1 MTSRAGF
8 NAKTMPTKISEEQ
21 IQTAA
26 QTVTAAKAKLVEAK
40 AAADAAGGVDTQL
53 NAAVTDA
60 QKAIT
65 DAEAIVAD
73 LSQKKTAYEKFI
85 GKQKIK
91 KADIDRTLR
100 EAGELSDDDD
110 DDETD
115 TEDPNRVVT
124 AGELAKKTFDDLA
137 NAVGGDEATAIQ
149 TARSQVNPTLLLS
162 NPQAAFQAARAI
174 VNADRNAKIIL
185 EANRKN
191 PTRTVT
197 SGAGAPPKQEETI
210 ELTAEEMKYTHPPF
224 SLSPEEIVKT
234 RR

>member
-1 MTSRAGF
+1 
-8 NAKTMPTKISEEQ
+8 MPTKISEEQ
-21 IQTAA
+21 VQAAA

-73 LSQKKTAYEKFI
+73 LSQKKTAYEKSI
-85 GKQKIK
+85 GKMKIK
-91 KADIDRTLR
+91 KADIDRQLR
-100 EAGELSDDDD
+100 EAGELSSD
-110 DDETD
+110 DDED
-115 TEDPNRVVT
+115 EDAGEDDPNRVVT
-124 AGELAKKTFDDLA
+124 AGELAKKTFDDLT

-149 TARSQVNPTLLLS
+149 AARSQVNPSLLLS

-174 VNADRNAKIIL
+174 VNADRNAKIIS
-185 EANRKN
+185 EAAR
-191 PTRTVT
+191 RTPPKVHT
-197 SGAGAPPKQEETI
+197 TGAGAPPKHEENI
-210 ELTAEEMKYTHPPF
+210 ELTAEEMKYTHAPF
-224 SLSPEEIVKT
+224 SMTPEEIVAT

>member
-1 MTSRAGF
+1 
-8 NAKTMPTKISEEQ
+8 MPTKISEEQ
-21 IQTAA
+21 VQTAA

-73 LSQKKTAYEKFI
+73 LSQKKTTYEKSI
-85 GKQKIK
+85 GKMKIK
-91 KADIDRTLR
+91 KADIDRQLR
-100 EAGELSDDDD
+100 EAGELSN
-110 DDETD
+110 DDED
-115 TEDPNRVVT
+115 DEDAGDPNRVVT
-124 AGELAKKTFDDLA
+124 AGELAKKTFDDLT

-149 TARSQVNPTLLLS
+149 AARSQVNPSLLLS

-174 VNADRNAKIIL
+174 VNADRNAKIIS
-185 EANRKN
+185 EAARKT
-191 PTRTVT
+191 PPKVHTT
-197 SGAGAPPKQEETI
+197 GAGAPPKHEENI
-210 ELTAEEMKYTHPPF
+210 ELTAEEMKYTHAPF
-224 SLSPEEIVKT
+224 SMTPEEIVAT

>member
-1 MTSRAGF
+1 
-8 NAKTMPTKISEEQ
+8 MPTKISEEQ
-21 IQTAA
+21 VQTAA
-26 QTVTAAKAKLVEAK
+26 QTVTAAKAKLVDAK

-73 LSQKKTAYEKFI
+73 LSQKKTTYEKSI
-85 GKQKIK
+85 GKMKIK
-91 KADIDRTLR
+91 KADIDRQLR
-100 EAGELSDDDD
+100 EAGELSN
-110 DDETD
+110 DDED
-115 TEDPNRVVT
+115 DEDEDDPNRVVT
-124 AGELAKKTFDDLA
+124 AGELAKKTFDDLT

-149 TARSQVNPTLLLS
+149 AARSQVNPSLLLS

-174 VNADRNAKIIL
+174 VNADRNAKIIS
-185 EANRKN
+185 EAARKT
-191 PTRTVT
+191 PPKVHTT
-197 SGAGAPPKQEETI
+197 GAGAPPKHEENI

-224 SLSPEEIVKT
+224 SMTPEEIVAT